1 MGIEPYLL
9 SSTVLAFVAQRLV
22 RTICPDCKIIDT
34 DPMPGELTRGAA
46 VPPTVYKGQGC
57 EACRGSGYR
66 GRMGI
71 YEVLVMDET
80 VRGLVM
86 QKAPSD
92 QVKQQ
97 LLAAGWK
104 SMRQDGWQKV
114 AMGLTTPEEILRV
127 TMDD

>member
-1 MGIEPYLL
+1 M
-9 SSTVLAFVAQRLV
+9 LAFVAQRLV
-22 RTICPDCKIIDT
+22 RTICPDCKIIDP

-46 VPPTVYKGQGC
+46 VPPTEYKGKGC

-97 LLAAGWK
+97 LLAA
-104 SMRQDGWQKV
+104 
-114 AMGLTTPEEILRV
+114 
-127 TMDD
+127 